1 MGTPTTQLN
10 WPSIWMQ
17 VLSQLRPPLLL
28 LLLLQAPTQLLARW
42 RRLPGG
48 LLL

>member
-1 MGTPTTQLN
+1 MTPPTMQCN
-10 WPSIWMQ
+10 RPSIWMQ
-17 VLSQLRPPLLL
+17 VLSQLLP

-42 RRLPGG
+42 RWLLGG